1 MRRQSSVGVR
11 VVVEAVPAC
20 LRRERGGAGFAGKSQ
35 FAAAG
40 AEGAV
45 VVHRDDSS
53 TLACPIEGARTD
65 GIVNVH
71 DVRFQE
77 LDVLVEQ
84 AGLGSLFDVVETVRA
99 GQGTGA
105 LFVVSTDEQML
116 VVVVGKRVD
125 DGA

>member
-1 MRRQSSVGVR
+1 M
-11 VVVEAVPAC
+11 
-20 LRRERGGAGFAGKSQ
+20 
-35 FAAAG
+35 
-40 AEGAV
+40 
-45 VVHRDDSS
+45 VVHRDDGS

-84 AGLGSLFDVVETVRA
+84 AGLGSLFDVVETRYELDRA
-99 GQGTGA
+99 GEVPR
-105 LFVVSTDEQML
+105 FIVSTDEQML